1 MVQNEPAD
9 WVDPDTVGLYASIGI
24 RKGQPFA
31 PEARMKKILT
41 DSVAVANAIARS
53 NLFASRDPQ
62 TRIYTDR
69 QWFTPF
75 VGGSYQFLNGAERL
89 LDARMMFF
97 YYATGITP
105 AMTESRP
112 GTGSAYAITV
122 RDIDREIPGWRP
134 DLQGDPAGAYPREE
148 LLVFYGL

>member
-1 MVQNEPAD
+1 M
-9 WVDPDTVGLYASIGI
+9 G
-24 RKGQPFA
+24 
-31 PEARMKKILT
+31 
-41 DSVAVANAIARS
+41 NAIARS

-75 VGGSYQFLNGAERL
+75 VGGSYQFPNGAERL

-97 YYATGITP
+97 YYATGITS

-112 GTGSAYAITV
+112 GTGSAYAISV
-122 RDIDREIPGWRP
+122 RDANGSYLDGQPTKPACWTTNDELWPSDRSRT
-134 DLQGDPAGAYPREE
+134 PATRLWSLHNA
-148 LLVFYGL
+148 